1 MINTC
6 EETEAKNC
14 ESPAHGLLEGDK
26 AGLPK
31 ADPTAP

>member
-6 EETEAKNC
+6 EEMEAKNC
-14 ESPAHGLLEGDK
+14 ESPAHGLPEGDR

-31 ADPTAP
+31 ADPPAP